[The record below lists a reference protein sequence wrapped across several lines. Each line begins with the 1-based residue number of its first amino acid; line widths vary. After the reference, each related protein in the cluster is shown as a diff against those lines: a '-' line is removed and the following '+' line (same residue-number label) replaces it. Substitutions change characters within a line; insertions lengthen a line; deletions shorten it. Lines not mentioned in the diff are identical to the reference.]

1 MKRREVEIF
10 MAVKE
15 VGDIIIEGIRQ
26 DNAVMVDYEGMASD
40 INMKFNTSP
49 QLKGADIKKLID
61 KYIYNN
67 CIEFR
72 ERGAILNNSS
82 QELELVNRRDILNYI
97 FHDFIACGGNKII
110 RELKANKNA
119 QAVLSLALLI
129 KMVESDTELNGF
141 NVTMNELEDMLND
154 YIESNCDTMKIE
166 HKHIDGELHLVV
178 YSVK

>member
-61 KYIYNN
+61 KYIYKN

-82 QELELVNRRDILNYI
+82 QELELINRRDVIYNV
-97 FHDFIACGGNKII
+97 FKDFIACGGNKII
-110 RELKANKNA
+110 RELKANKNT

-154 YIESNCDTMKIE
+154 YIESNCDTMKIV
-166 HKHIDGELHLVV
+166 HKHIGGEMHLVA
-178 YSVK
+178 YRAE